1 MEKKFEYRKLEFD
14 EENVNALG
22 SNGWRVIGISGS
34 SVIMEKESQTEE
46 IDTIR
51 GINPIHSTMPVA
63 RTISDLNALYR
74 CMDRVK
80 RYDWNDS
87 HYESTEFLTIDE
99 FKNEDFYSDDGE
111 YEAFLSDGFYFLGTD
126 ISVMS
131 EDELDKFI
139 EKNKSKFLCPDQLK
153 VYYIDY
159 PEDK

>member
-1 MEKKFEYRKLEFD
+1 MSKFKYRELEFN
-14 EENVNALG
+14 EIIVNELG
-22 SNGWRVIGISGS
+22 SEGWRVISVLGS
-34 SVIMEKESQTEE
+34 SVIMELEEEEKEQ
-46 IDTIR
+46 I
-51 GINPIHSTMPVA
+51 INPNQSIMPVA
-63 RTISDLNALYR
+63 RTISDPGALYK
-74 CMDRVK
+74 CMDKVK

-99 FKNEDFYSDDGE
+99 FKNDDFYTDEGE

-126 ISVMS
+126 ISVMN

-139 EKNKSKFLCPDQLK
+139 EENKSKFLCPDQLK

>member
-1 MEKKFEYRKLEFD
+1 MSKFKYRKLEFD
-14 EENVNALG
+14 ESIVNELG
-22 SNGWRVIGISGS
+22 SEGWRVISVLGS
-34 SVIMEKESQTEE
+34 SVIMELEE
-46 IDTIR
+46 EEQI
-51 GINPIHSTMPVA
+51 INPNQSTMPVA
-63 RTISDLNALYR
+63 RTISDPGALYK
-74 CMDRVK
+74 CMDKVK
-80 RYDWNDS
+80 RYEWEN

-99 FKNEDFYSDDGE
+99 FKNEDFYTDDGE

-139 EKNKSKFLCPDQLK
+139 EENKSKFLCPDELK

>member
-1 MEKKFEYRKLEFD
+1 MKNMKKKFKYRKLEFD
-14 EENVNALG
+14 EENVNDLG
-22 SNGWRVIGISGS
+22 SEGWRVISVLGS
-34 SVIMEKESQTEE
+34 SVIMEKESTEE
-46 IDTIR
+46 KEQI
-51 GINPIHSTMPVA
+51 INSNQNIMPVA
-63 RTISDLNALYR
+63 RTISDPGALYR
-74 CMDRVK
+74 CMDKVK

-99 FKNEDFYSDDGE
+99 FKNEDFYTDDGE

-126 ISVMS
+126 ISVMN
-131 EDELDKFI
+131 EDELDRFI

>member
-1 MEKKFEYRKLEFD
+1 MKYKYKKLEFD

-22 SNGWRVIGISGS
+22 SNGWKVIGISGS
-34 SVIMEKESQTEE
+34 SVIMELEETEQ
-46 IDTIR
+46 IVR
-51 GINPIHSTMPVA
+51 NINPIQSTMPVA
-63 RTISDLNALYR
+63 RTISDPGALYK
-74 CMDRVK
+74 CMDKVK
-80 RYDWNDS
+80 RYEWGN

-126 ISVMS
+126 LSVMS

-139 EKNKSKFLCPDQLK
+139 EENKSKFLCPDQLK

>member
-51 GINPIHSTMPVA
+51 GINPIQSTMPVA
-63 RTISDLNALYR
+63 RTISDPNALYR
-74 CMDRVK
+74 CMDKVK
-80 RYDWNDS
+80 RYDWNDK

-99 FKNEDFYSDDGE
+99 FKNEDFYTDDGE

-139 EKNKSKFLCPDQLK
+139 EENKSKFLCPDELK

>member
-1 MEKKFEYRKLEFD
+1 MKKKFRYKKLEFD

-34 SVIMEKESQTEE
+34 SVIMELEKKEE
-46 IDTIR
+46 IIR
-51 GINPIHSTMPVA
+51 NINPNQSTMPVA
-63 RTISDLNALYR
+63 RTISDPSALYR
-74 CMDRVK
+74 CMDKVK
-80 RYDWNDS
+80 RYEYGN
-87 HYESTEFLTIDE
+87 HYEYTEFLTIDE
-99 FKNEDFYSDDGE
+99 FKNEDFYTDDGE

-139 EKNKSKFLCPDQLK
+139 EENKSKFLCPDELK